1 MSGLLNG
8 ADCSVNSN
16 PLNNVL
22 KREGVDNSVFRVG
35 VTFSFQP
42 DLEHRPNL
50 GKQWNAGHATSRGG
64 PVTS

>member
-22 KREGVDNSVFRVG
+22 KREGVDNSVFRVSAVSLPFVGSLNPAPSSESSGILGHPTSHRG
-35 VTFSFQP
+35 V
-42 DLEHRPNL
+42 R
-50 GKQWNAGHATSRGG
+50 
-64 PVTS
+64 

>member
-22 KREGVDNSVFRVG
+22 KREGVDNSVFRVSLPPL
-35 VTFSFQP
+35 FS
-42 DLEHRPNL
+42 LAL
-50 GKQWNAGHATSRGG
+50 
-64 PVTS
+64 